1 MSPSSS
7 APPSLL
13 GGGRWAEALELPA
26 DAEAFHREG
35 IARGWSDGLP
45 LIPPTE
51 ERVDSMLRYCDLA
64 PLDVLAVIAPG
75 QGEATV
81 QAVAVNAVMAG
92 CEPRHFPIVV
102 AAVRGL
108 ANPAFNIDSV
118 NATTHPCAI
127 FVLVNGP
134 VGPEVGIHSGSGC
147 FGPTFPANAA
157 IGRAVRLVLLNVG
170 RAVPGRGDRATQGTP
185 AKFALCIAER
195 EDASPWP
202 PFHTTRGLR
211 PEQSAVTICACE
223 GPHNIQ
229 DHGSNTAEGILRT
242 VAGAMGQAGSNNI
255 WSQGEPFLAL
265 GPEHAAT
272 IAAEGWSREAVQEYL
287 WTNARFP
294 ARKLSEEFRE
304 MVATH
309 DPDTPLVIDE
319 DSELAIAEAPEY
331 IHVIV
336 AGGPGKHSSW
346 LPTFGAHQEPVTVPL
361 TTSDGRP
368 LRSVEQLRR

>member
-147 FGPTFPANAA
+147 FGPDLPRQRCHWSGGATGAPQRWSGSARPRRPRHA
-157 IGRAVRLVLLNVG
+157 
-170 RAVPGRGDRATQGTP
+170 GD
-185 AKFALCIAER
+185 
-195 EDASPWP
+195 
-202 PFHTTRGLR
+202 
-211 PEQSAVTICACE
+211 
-223 GPHNIQ
+223 
-229 DHGSNTAEGILRT
+229 
-242 VAGAMGQAGSNNI
+242 AGQ
-255 WSQGEPFLAL
+255 
-265 GPEHAAT
+265 
-272 IAAEGWSREAVQEYL
+272 V
-287 WTNARFP
+287 
-294 ARKLSEEFRE
+294 
-304 MVATH
+304 
-309 DPDTPLVIDE
+309 
-319 DSELAIAEAPEY
+319 
-331 IHVIV
+331 
-336 AGGPGKHSSW
+336 
-346 LPTFGAHQEPVTVPL
+346 
-361 TTSDGRP
+361 
-368 LRSVEQLRR
+368 RSVHCRA